1 MKKTLHIITILTCL
15 YFSTFAQKRDFSYQF
30 YGFIR
35 GDLFYNTRAN
45 QAPVDGNF
53 YLYPLDHDFDSQGKD
68 INATPNGS
76 FYTFTTRLGLDMQ
89 GPKIGK
95 AKSSA
100 KIEVDF
106 GGFSASTTMLR
117 IRQAYVALDWEHT
130 RVLVGQ
136 TWHPLFGNVIPDV
149 LNLSTGAPFQ
159 PFNREPQI
167 ALSWHTRR
175 INLTAAAL
183 WQLQYT
189 SSGPNGGSEEY
200 LKNSCLPE
208 FYLGIDY
215 QYEGWIAGAGA
226 HLISLKPRT
235 SSTIIDATGQEQR
248 FKVNERMTTFSCE
261 AHIRYKTP
269 KWYIAAKTLLA
280 SCLDHTALLG
290 GYGISRI
297 DPITGEQEYT
307 PIRHSTSWLNITYG
321 TRWKGH
327 LFAGY
332 TKKLGSD
339 RALAT
344 DVQYGMGLNI
354 DQLCSFNVAV
364 SYNLPHWQIGLE
376 YVPTTAWYG
385 DTDLT
390 NGRVIN
396 THSVTNHRLLG
407 LIMYYF

>member
-1 MKKTLHIITILTCL
+1 MKKILIFIAVL
-15 YFSTFAQKRDFSYQF
+15 FNSSLVSAQKSDFSYRF
-30 YGFIR
+30 YGFVR

-53 YLYPLDHDFDSQGKD
+53 YLYPLDCDLDSKGND

-76 FYTFTTRLGLDMQ
+76 FYTFTTRLGIDMD
-89 GPKIGK
+89 GPKIGN
-95 AKSSA
+95 ATSSA

-117 IRQAYVALDWEHT
+117 IRQAYVALDW
-130 RVLVGQ
+130 RRIRLLIGQ
-136 TWHPLFGNVIPDV
+136 TWHPLFGNVVPDV

-167 ALSWHTRR
+167 ALSWHTSRVHFT
-175 INLTAAAL
+175 LAAL

-189 SSGPNGGSEEY
+189 SSGPKEGNEDY
-200 LKNSCLPE
+200 LKNSCIPE
-208 FYLGIDY
+208 LYFGADY
-215 QYEGWIAGAGA
+215 RYERWIVGAGA
-226 HLISLKPRT
+226 HMISLKPRT
-235 SSTIIDATGQEQR
+235 YSTVIDGMGSERR

-261 AHIRYKTP
+261 AHVQYKSS
-269 KWYIAAKTLLA
+269 KWSVAAKTLLA

-290 GYGISRI
+290 GYGISKV
-297 DPITGEQEYT
+297 DPVTGEQEYT
-307 PIRHSTSWLNITYG
+307 PIRHSTSWINLTYG

-327 LFAGY
+327 FFVGY
-332 TKKLGSD
+332 TKKLGSS
-339 RALAT
+339 RPLVT
-344 DVQYGMGLNI
+344 DVQYGMGLDI
-354 DQLCSFNVAV
+354 DQLCSFNMAV

-385 DTDLT
+385 DTDLS
-390 NGRVIN
+390 NGRVVH
-396 THSVTNHRLLG
+396 THRVTNHRVLG